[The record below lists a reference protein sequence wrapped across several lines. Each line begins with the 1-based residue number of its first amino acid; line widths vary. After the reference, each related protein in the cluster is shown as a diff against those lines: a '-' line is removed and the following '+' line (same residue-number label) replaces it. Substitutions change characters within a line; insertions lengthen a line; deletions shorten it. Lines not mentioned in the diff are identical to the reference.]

1 MNMASIISMRESGMK
16 PVDIVVAGHLCLD
29 LYPDLGMFESGSFVS
44 RLLPGKL
51 LSVGNMSF
59 CTGGPVSNTG
69 LALNRLGMKVRCMGK
84 VGADAFGG
92 IIAEILRK
100 HHPRMGDDLIV
111 SAETGSS
118 YTIILSAPGIDR
130 IFLHHP
136 GTNDTYLP
144 EDIDYDLVSQCRLFH
159 FGYPPLMKM
168 MYSEQGAHL
177 TEIYRR
183 VKERNV
189 ITSLDMAWPDPNS
202 DAGKAD
208 WEAILKNTLPFV
220 DIFAPSI
227 EEILYMVD
235 RQTFL
240 ELSARAAN
248 GNLLPLIELEV
259 LYELVARLAAWGA
272 KIIALKLGDRGLFIH
287 SGSKDMLKEIAQL
300 LPIDPDYWSLKQIWA
315 PCFQANFV
323 GAAGSGDAT
332 VAGFLS
338 AMVRGL
344 TIEEAATM
352 AVAVGACC
360 VEALDTV
367 SGIQDWDATRQ
378 RIANEWPRH
387 PLQVNDPCWRFDK
400 KSQNWIRELAH

>member
-1 MNMASIISMRESGMK
+1 MASTISMRDHGMK

-29 LYPDLGMFESGSFVS
+29 LYPDLGKFEGGSFVN

-59 CTGGPVSNTG
+59 CTGGPVSNTA
-69 LALNRLGMKVRCMGK
+69 LALNRLGVKVRCMGK
-84 VGADAFGG
+84 VGADAFGS
-92 IIAEILRK
+92 IIADVLRK
-100 HHPRMGDDLIV
+100 HHPHMGDNLIL

-130 IFLHHP
+130 IFLHYP
-136 GTNDTYLP
+136 GTNDSYIP
-144 EDIDYDLVSQCRLFH
+144 DDIDYDLVSQCRLFH

-168 MYSEQGAHL
+168 MFIEQGAHL

-183 VKERNV
+183 VKDCNV

-227 EEILYMVD
+227 EEILYMID
-235 RQTFL
+235 RQTFTN
-240 ELSARAAN
+240 LSKRALN
-248 GNLLPLIELEV
+248 GNLLPLIELEI
-259 LYELVARLAAWGA
+259 LNKLVDRLSAWGA
-272 KIIALKLGDRGLFIH
+272 KIIALKLGDRGFFIH
-287 SGSKDMLKEIAQL
+287 SGSKDMLKEITQL
-300 LPIDPDYWSLKQIWA
+300 LPIDANNWSMKQIWA

-332 VAGFLS
+332 VAGFIS
-338 AMVRGL
+338 AMIRGL
-344 TIEEAATM
+344 PIEEAATM

-367 SGIQDWDATRQ
+367 SGIQEWDATQQ
-378 RIANEWPRH
+378 RIAQGWSRH
-387 PLQVNDPCWRFDK
+387 PLQVKDPSWRFDGE
-400 KSQNWIRELAH
+400 SQNWIRELAH